1 MSSLDSLR
9 DIPGLTNGIYLAD
22 ASSQKR
28 WQMKVYRD
36 PLLKNTTWWPLLLG
50 GGGACLFF
58 LAEKEGGKTRQS
70 FRLQNI
76 RAIFGLG

>member
-50 GGGACLFF
+50 GGGGMFVFF
-58 LAEKEGGKTRQS
+58 WQRRKGEKQGNHSGFKILEQS
-70 FRLQNI
+70 
-76 RAIFGLG
+76 LG